1 MAIPAFFKIAS
12 EVSKAKNVAEGDVT
26 SAVTKGIKKFN
37 PDKRIDTKDAEPI
50 RDNAQKFDSDKR
62 LKTSNEVDL
71 EDNPPSVFDNP
82 SDIDIHRLM
91 DNPGVL
97 DDLKDVKFDNLPDDI
112 KELIKHPGV
121 LDDIR
126 DVKARTEN
134 VMNKEDISE
143 QQQKCIKEFEE
154 NRDQYAED
162 SQAKGN
168 YGEMK
173 VDQDLNN
180 KGLKNLSENR
190 VSDLKT
196 PTGQGIDGVYYDEAK
211 GITYNVEV
219 KYGTKVLDSA
229 TLTVK
234 VDTGFFA
241 KLVSFFANFLFN
253 LFSWKKVNVNF

>member
-50 RDNAQKFDSDKR
+50 IKEDTQKFDPDKR
-62 LKTSNEVDL
+62 LETKSEELNKGDEQLSSPDKTAEHKLSYDE
-71 EDNPPSVFDNP
+71 
-82 SDIDIHRLM
+82 
-91 DNPGVL
+91 
-97 DDLKDVKFDNLPDDI
+97 
-112 KELIKHPGV
+112 
-121 LDDIR
+121 
-126 DVKARTEN
+126 
-134 VMNKEDISE
+134 ISE
-143 QQQKCIKEFEE
+143 EQKEHINEFESNHE
-154 NRDQYAED
+154 EYQDD

-196 PTGQGIDGVYYDEAK
+196 PTGQGIDGVYYNEAK

-219 KYGTKVLDSA
+219 KYGTSQLGDTLDGKQMSSEWIDNRLDQAVGKEMADKIRMDSISNPDSVKSVLA
-229 TLTVK
+229 K
-234 VDTGFFA
+234 VDVDGNISYFE
-241 KLVSFFANFLFN
+241 LDANANIIGGIEL
-253 LFSWKKVNVNF
+253 

>member
-1 MAIPAFFKIAS
+1 
-12 EVSKAKNVAEGDVT
+12 
-26 SAVTKGIKKFN
+26 
-37 PDKRIDTKDAEPI
+37 
-50 RDNAQKFDSDKR
+50 
-62 LKTSNEVDL
+62 
-71 EDNPPSVFDNP
+71 
-82 SDIDIHRLM
+82 
-91 DNPGVL
+91 
-97 DDLKDVKFDNLPDDI
+97 
-112 KELIKHPGV
+112 
-121 LDDIR
+121 
-126 DVKARTEN
+126 
-134 VMNKEDISE
+134 MNKEDISE

-219 KYGTKVLDSA
+219 KYGTSQLGDTLDGKQMSSEWIDNRLDQAVGKEMADKIRMDSITNPDSVKSVLA
-229 TLTVK
+229 K
-234 VDTGFFA
+234 VDADGNISYFE
-241 KLVSFFANFLFN
+241 LDANANIIGGIRL
-253 LFSWKKVNVNF
+253 